1 MTATDISHVALATCQ
16 KNAVAPTPVA
26 IALRVVCEAAQHK
39 ALHELHG
46 RVSPETVVVRHDGSV
61 EVHAAPSGSD
71 ADAARSNPAHLAPE
85 QVTGSNVDRRADVF
99 ALGVVLWEL
108 LTGTRLFAR
117 DTPGEVRLA
126 ITDEPVLDLRDVNP
140 DVPEI
145 IAEVVRTA
153 LERNRAARFGTPSA
167 FCNALGGAMRSSG
180 VTEATAADVARWV
193 SECVPPIGSALDAD
207 AAMAARSTRIEG
219 AARSAFEGA
228 VARASA
234 PPPPLAVPDLD
245 VLGASRTHR
254 SQTAMAAVKAPSA
267 ATAGAAAGGVVALPD
282 LDLVAPSRA
291 SSPSSPQLS
300 APPPSGRTSAPARV
314 SVAAAPAAPAAGGGR
329 SIAFDTSD
337 DDDFDMEIERNI
349 SGPMSGAPASTTSRT
364 SGLHAARTSGGHRA
378 AGTGLELGAPSRM
391 AREGSSERGSSQ
403 PASMVAKVAGYALS
417 LAVLAGATYA
427 LLRYVHR
434 RGGIDFR
441 LVAPHAFDGSSAT
454 ESLVVALVMVV
465 VAVTVGFVGLRLKPH
480 AWSIVAAAGVMLL
493 IALAMVTVGLAS
505 SGENPT
511 PPDGVLLV
519 PYLLPASLA
528 LLSLGVAGTAA
539 RTFARGGAARR
550 VAAIPL
556 AAIAGGVAFAAYELS
571 RFAQ

>member
-1 MTATDISHVALATCQ
+1 MTATDISHVAIATCQ

-26 IALRVVCEAAQHK
+26 IAIRVVCEAAQHR
-39 ALHELHG
+39 ALQELHG
-46 RVSPETVVVRHDGSV
+46 RVSPETVVVHHDGSV

-71 ADAARSNPAHLAPE
+71 ADAARSKPAHLAPE

-99 ALGVVLWEL
+99 ALGVILWEL
-108 LTGTRLFAR
+108 LAGTRLFAR

-140 DVPEI
+140 DVPEL

-180 VTEATAADVARWV
+180 VAEATAADVARWI
-193 SECVPPIGSALDAD
+193 SECVPPMGSALEAGTGP
-207 AAMAARSTRIEG
+207 ASSSTRIEG
-219 AARSAFEGA
+219 AAKSAFAGA

-234 PPPPLAVPDLD
+234 PPPPPAVPDLD

-254 SQTAMAAVKAPSA
+254 SQAAMSAVNASS
-267 ATAGAAAGGVVALPD
+267 AAAGGGIVALPD

-291 SSPSSPQLS
+291 SSSPSPQLSTRPSSPQLS
-300 APPPSGRTSAPARV
+300 APPPAHVSAAP
-314 SVAAAPAAPAAGGGR
+314 AAPAAPAAGGGR
-329 SIAFDTSD
+329 SIAFDTND

-349 SGPMSGAPASTTSRT
+349 SGPMSGAPTATPSRA
-364 SGLHAARTSGGHRA
+364 SGLHAARTSGGHRP

-403 PASMVAKVAGYALS
+403 PISTVAKVAGYALS
-417 LAVLAGATYA
+417 LAVLAGATVA

-441 LVAPHAFDGSSAT
+441 LIAPHAFDGSSAT
-454 ESLVVALVMVV
+454 ESLVVALGMVV
-465 VAVTVGFVGLRLKPH
+465 AAVTVGFIGLRLKPH
-480 AWSIVAAAGVMLL
+480 AWMIVAAAGVMLL
-493 IALAMVTVGLAS
+493 LALAMVTVGLAS

-528 LLSLGVAGTAA
+528 LLALGVAGTAA

-550 VAAIPL
+550 VAAFPL

-571 RFAQ
+571 RFAH